1 MNTDQPISE
10 KYQRAA
16 QAILEADGLLITA
29 GAGMGVDSG
38 LPDFRGTEGFWNA
51 YPALGKLNIDFQSIA
66 CPQAFH
72 EDTTLAWGFYGHR
85 LNIYRKTVPHD
96 GFRILREMAEKLPNG
111 AFVATSNVD
120 GQFQKAGFSEQRIYE
135 VHGSIHRMRCLDG
148 NCATWSAQTFFPKV
162 DEENCRLISELPR
175 CGTCGGFARPNIH
188 MFADW
193 DWNDG
198 TAEIQQMRLNGWLAG
213 VNNLVIIEIGAGKNI
228 PTIRNL
234 GGRVDGYL
242 IRINPWDYW
251 LNPGKDG
258 VSLPVGAL
266 EGLRG
271 IAAALIGEEEK

>member
-51 YPALGKLNIDFQSIA
+51 YPALGKLNMDFQQIA
-66 CPQAFH
+66 RPQAFH
-72 EDTTLAWGFYGHR
+72 EDPTLAWGFYGHR
-85 LNIYRKTVPHD
+85 LNLYRKTVPHD
-96 GFRILREMAEKLPNG
+96 GFRILREMAEQLPNG

-135 VHGSIHRMRCLDG
+135 LHGSIHRMRCLDG
-148 NCATWSAQTFFPKV
+148 NCATWAAATFFPKV
-162 DEENCRLISELPR
+162 DEEKCRLISELPR
-175 CGTCGGFARPNIH
+175 CGTCGGFARPNIL

-198 TAEIQQMRLNGWLAG
+198 TSEIQQKRLNAWLAG
-213 VNNLVIIEIGAGKNI
+213 VSNLVTIELGAGKNI

-234 GGRVDGYL
+234 GERLDGYL
-242 IRINPWDYW
+242 IRINPQDYW
-251 LNPGKDG
+251 VNPWKDG
-258 VSLPVGAL
+258 VSLAVGAV

-271 IAAALIGEEEK
+271 IAAVNLTAKKN